1 MYLLHFSCS
10 WIIAL
15 GLFLVIRY
23 RVLFF
28 SLIFFLLGS
37 AAAGGTETPAVSERI
52 MATDD
57 VPWDSIKQIGR
68 DSLRQMQR
76 TRYYLQAREDP
87 RGQNLAVFVSN
98 LPPNM
103 SQRQYEN
110 ILVDILGKGKRRRRN
125 VQDIFFH
132 H

>member
-1 MYLLHFSCS
+1 
-10 WIIAL
+10 
-15 GLFLVIRY
+15 
-23 RVLFF
+23 
-28 SLIFFLLGS
+28 
-37 AAAGGTETPAVSERI
+37 

>member
-1 MYLLHFSCS
+1 MDHCS
-10 WIIAL
+10 WIVSCYTVSCSFF
-15 GLFLVIRY
+15 FLD
-23 RVLFF
+23 
-28 SLIFFLLGS
+28 FFLLGS